1 VIPVVFAED
10 ARASSAWDSGGGA
23 VARVPS

>member
-10 ARASSAWDSGGGA
+10 ARASSAWDSGGVA